1 MKQTLSVLIL
11 MTTLIAFS
19 CSKDG
24 GTNNN
29 TTDCSGA
36 AKSFATDVLPAVQ
49 TYCSMNSSCHGTGSV
64 QGPGA
69 LTTYSQIYANRQ
81 NITLSVSTG
90 RMPQGMA
97 IPNAQ
102 YNAILCWISQGA
114 ANN

>member
-1 MKQTLSVLIL
+1 MKQTLSVLVL
-11 MTTLIAFS
+11 MTAVFAFS
-19 CSKDG
+19 CSKDN

-36 AKSFATDVLPAVQ
+36 AKSFATDVLPAMQ
-49 TYCSMNSSCHGTGSV
+49 TYCSMNSSCHGVGSV

-69 LTTYSQIYANRQ
+69 LTTYGQISANKQ
-81 NITLSVSTG
+81 SISLSVSTG

-97 IPNAQ
+97 LPNAQ

-114 ANN
+114 PNN